1 MDNVRIFTP
10 GLHTFHHFKH
20 KTQETQALTS
30 SRQCHQEIYTLQK
43 YFTTPGTFFATFS
56 KHRTLVL
63 ATQTSPP
70 LPVASDQRLWQATHY
85 RQHPNIGFSPL
96 LKELVFIDP
105 DSRIAN
111 ENTAA

>member
-1 MDNVRIFTP
+1 MSPRNLRSTEVFYHPRR
-10 GLHTFHHFKH
+10 TF
-20 KTQETQALTS
+20 L
-30 SRQCHQEIYTLQK
+30 
-43 YFTTPGTFFATFS
+43 ATFS